1 MSVGSVILPVSEN
14 KERRSEMN
22 LDEYKAF
29 VLEQRKAS
37 LAEAVSVLSATITT
51 KEKEVLTN
59 GN

>member
-37 LAEAVSVLSATITT
+37 LVEAVSVLSATITT
-51 KEKEVLTN
+51 KEKEGAN
-59 GN
+59 